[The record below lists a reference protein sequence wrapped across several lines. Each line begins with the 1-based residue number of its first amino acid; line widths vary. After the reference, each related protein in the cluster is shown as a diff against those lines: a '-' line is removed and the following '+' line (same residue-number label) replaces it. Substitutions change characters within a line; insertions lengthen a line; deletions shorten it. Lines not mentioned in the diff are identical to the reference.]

1 MTPDQ
6 YCKDKVA
13 RSGTS
18 FYYSFLFLP
27 PEKNHAIMALYAFCR
42 EVDDV
47 VDECREPALAQI
59 KLQWWREEIDK
70 AFNGIPQHPVTRA
83 LEKYIKAFNLQQEY
97 FLEII
102 DGMEMDLFQTRYPSF
117 NELNLYCYRA
127 ASAVGLLAAEIFGY
141 QHRDTLK
148 YAHNLG
154 LALQLTNIL
163 RDVTEDASRGRIYI
177 PQDELAQFGVD
188 EKDILLGKM
197 SDNMRKLFEHQA
209 NRAESYYNQA
219 WDKLPDEDR
228 YPQLS
233 GIIMGEIYH
242 AILGKMQKNNFEV
255 INKRTGLSPVKKL
268 WIAWTTVLREKR
280 RHKELKNISQ

>member
-1 MTPDQ
+1 MTPEQ

-13 RSGTS
+13 ASGTS

-27 PEKNHAIMALYAFCR
+27 PEKNLAIVALYAFCR

-59 KLQWWREEIDK
+59 KLQWWRQEIAN
-70 AFNGIPQHPVTRA
+70 AFDGTPQHPVTQA
-83 LEKYIKAFNLQQEY
+83 LAKHIEAFNLQQEY

-102 DGMEMDLFQTRYPSF
+102 DGMEMDLFQTRYPDF
-117 NELNLYCYRA
+117 KELNLYCYRA

-154 LALQLTNIL
+154 MALQLTNIL
-163 RDVTEDASRGRIYI
+163 RDVSEDAQRGRIYI
-177 PQDELAQFGVD
+177 PQDELAQFDVT
-188 EKDILLGKM
+188 EKDILLGNM
-197 SDNMRKLFEHQA
+197 SENMRRLLEHQA
-209 NRAESYYNQA
+209 ERAESYYTHA
-219 WDKLPDEDR
+219 WEKLPNEDR
-228 YPQLS
+228 YPQIS

-242 AILGKMQKNNFEV
+242 AILGKIQKRNFEV
-255 INKRTGLSPVKKL
+255 INNRIRLTPVKKL
-268 WIAWTTVLREKR
+268 WIAWKTVMREKR
-280 RHKELKNISQ
+280 RYKKL